1 VSGNPPDT
9 RSAGNPH
16 QKLEVA
22 MGRKPKKTRK
32 SPPAATAT
40 VELFL
45 LLVLM
50 AKVGAIIH
58 QAG

>member
-1 VSGNPPDT
+1 
-9 RSAGNPH
+9 
-16 QKLEVA
+16 